1 MPTSKNNGSNRRF
14 YDIAFDEVTHTYLV
28 DGKEVPSVTEIL
40 TPLHKSYGAINQ
52 SVLEYAANRG
62 RAVHEALE
70 MYDLGGELEV
80 VLETSPYIQAYLDWC
95 DVYRPRWMGVEQIV
109 YNNANGYIGTLDR
122 IGSLNGTEF
131 AVVDIKTSQP
141 TKASL
146 VSVCCQTAAYAM
158 AYTEQSG
165 KPIKSAENIKR
176 YGLFLKADGT
186 YRFLDCEDY
195 ENKYGFSGVLTF
207 FNLLTIHRMITQILE
222 TKGKKK

>member
-14 YDIAFDEVTHTYLV
+14 YDIAFDEATHTYLV

-40 TPLHKSYGAINQ
+40 TPLHRSYGTINQ

-80 VLETSPYIQAYLDWC
+80 VPETAPYIQAYLDWC
-95 DVYRPRWMGVEQIV
+95 DVYRPRWIGVEQIV
-109 YNNANGYIGTLDR
+109 YNESNGYIGTLDR

-141 TKASL
+141 TKEAL

-158 AYTEQSG
+158 AYAEQRGES
-165 KPIKSAENIKR
+165 PRFAEGIKR

-186 YRFLDCEDY
+186 FRFLDCEEY
-195 ENKYGFSGVLTF
+195 EYKYGFSGALVF
-207 FNLLTIHRMITQILE
+207 FNLLTISKSITQILE
-222 TKGKKK
+222 TKGKK